1 MKKKQKKTQQKD
13 KKIPSVSIATKK
25 SDTQP
30 ERPKDTIGRKIYQYV
45 MQQD

>member
-1 MKKKQKKTQQKD
+1 MNTKQKKTQQKV
-13 KKIPSVSIATKK
+13 KKSPIVPIATKK

-30 ERPKDTIGRKIYQYV
+30 EKPKDTIGRKIYQYV